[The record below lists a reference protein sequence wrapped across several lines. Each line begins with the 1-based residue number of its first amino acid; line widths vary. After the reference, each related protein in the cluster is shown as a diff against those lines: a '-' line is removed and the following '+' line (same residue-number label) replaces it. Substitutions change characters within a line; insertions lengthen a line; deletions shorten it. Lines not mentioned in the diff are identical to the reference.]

1 MPLARRASVPH
12 AAMLLILAA
21 GALLYAFLGY
31 HGALRAY
38 DDAVAAPVASY
49 VVVSKHEEKLGRGR
63 TQRTDSLLDLRLDGP
78 ALAGA
83 PQSAQLVVTGR
94 VYRRSA
100 TGDRWPARIVN
111 GQPLFNPLLIGIA
124 SENRLLL
131 VGFGLILG
139 LGGGLVLRSALRNRG

>member
-31 HGALRAY
+31 HGALREY
-38 DDAVAAPVASY
+38 DGAAAAPVAGY
-49 VVVSKHEEKLGRGR
+49 VVASKHQDKVGRGR
-63 TQRTDSLLDLRLDGP
+63 TQRTASLLELRLDGP
-78 ALAGA
+78 PSAA
-83 PQSAQLVVTGR
+83 PQTAQLAVTGR

-100 TGDRWPARIVN
+100 TGDRWQARIVN
-111 GQPLFNPLLIGIA
+111 GQPLFNPRLIGIE

-131 VGFGLILG
+131 VGLGLILG
-139 LGGGLVLRSALRNRG
+139 LAGGLVLRSALRNRG